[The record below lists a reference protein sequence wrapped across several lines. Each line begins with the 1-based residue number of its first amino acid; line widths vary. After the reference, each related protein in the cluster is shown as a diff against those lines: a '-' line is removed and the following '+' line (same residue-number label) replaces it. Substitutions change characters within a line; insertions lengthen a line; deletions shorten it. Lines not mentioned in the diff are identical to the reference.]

1 VTPEQ
6 PPIRVLV
13 VDDTVVGR
21 ELLVAVLQSTPGLQV
36 VGTARNGREAVR
48 LASRLK
54 PDIIAM
60 DVHMPE
66 MDGYEATRQIMA
78 ENPRPI
84 VMVTASLAKDE
95 HQLTFNALQAGAL
108 TIVEKPTLDEVSEK
122 REQLIAQIKMMAEV
136 KVVRRWARNGMAR
149 EERAAVAP
157 RPFTLPAA
165 TPPRE
170 KPLARSPLPR
180 IVAVAAS
187 TGGPGALATILG
199 SLPAAFGAPILLVQH
214 VTKGFGEGFA
224 QWLAQQTPL
233 RVRVGRHGDKP
244 QAGEVVV
251 APDDYHMV
259 INELGSITLT
269 QAPSRF
275 GIRPAADYLF
285 HSVADRY
292 GAAAVGVILTG
303 MGSDGAEGLRAMRL
317 AGARTIAQDQYSCVV
332 FGMPAVAI
340 EFGAAEQ
347 ILPADRIGQALTSLL
362 SGGAV

>member
-1 VTPEQ
+1 VTLEP

-21 ELLVAVLQSTPGLQV
+21 ELLVAILQSTPGLQV

-95 HQLTFNALQAGAL
+95 HLLTFNALQAGAL
-108 TIVEKPTLDEVSEK
+108 TILEKPSLDEPSEK
-122 REQLIAQIKMMAEV
+122 REHLITQIKVMAEV
-136 KVVRRWARNGMAR
+136 KVVRRWTRNGMPR
-149 EERAAVAP
+149 EKAVPVAP
-157 RPFTLPAA
+157 RPSTAPALASPVGKLP
-165 TPPRE
+165 
-170 KPLARSPLPR
+170 LRSPAPNV
-180 IVAVAAS
+180 VAIAAS
-187 TGGPGALATILG
+187 TGGPGALAAILG
-199 SLPAAFGAPILLVQH
+199 RLPAGFGAPILLVQH
-214 VTKGFGEGFA
+214 VTKGFGEAFA
-224 QWLAQQTPL
+224 QWLDQQTPL
-233 RVRVGRHGDKP
+233 NVRMGRQGDKP
-244 QAGEVVV
+244 AAGEVVV
-251 APDDYHMV
+251 APDDYHMIV
-259 INELGSITLT
+259 NHLGRIALT
-269 QAPSRF
+269 AAPTRF

-285 HSVADRY
+285 HSVAECY

-340 EFGAAEQ
+340 ELGAVEE
-347 ILPADRIGQALTSLL
+347 ILPADGIAQALTNLL